1 MNTISEILR
10 NISKL
15 AEIDSSLVENVSR
28 QLTKLAEIDSSLVE
42 NVSRQLSKLAEIDRS
57 LVENVSRQLTK
68 LAELGNNNI
77 DVFLTQAVKA
87 LNQYLNYKNNLI
99 DSISDGQNL
108 SKNWLVE
115 ELNGRNLGN
124 VLLCAGWYAML
135 LIDQRLKFT
144 RCVSVDIDTICEP
157 VSKILHKHLVI
168 DGWKFQAV
176 TKNIHDINYR
186 KDVFS
191 VTRGDGSTAEFTM
204 IPDTIIN
211 TSCEHI
217 ENFSYWYNLIPNG
230 KLVILQ
236 TNNGFDIPEH
246 VNCVS
251 SLTEFEKQTPMH
263 EVLYSGEREMPK
275 FTRYMRLGIK

>member
-1 MNTISEILR
+1 LNTISEILK
-10 NISKL
+10 NIS
-15 AEIDSSLVENVSR
+15 
-28 QLTKLAEIDSSLVE
+28 KLAEIDSSLVE
-42 NVSRQLSKLAEIDRS
+42 NVSRQLSKLAEIDSS
-57 LVENVSRQLTK
+57 LVENVSRQLNK

-77 DVFLTQAVKA
+77 DVFLTQSVKA
-87 LNQYLNYKNNLI
+87 LNQYPAYKNNLL

-124 VLLCAGWYAML
+124 VLLCAGWHAML

-144 RCVSVDIDTICEP
+144 RCVNIDIDPICEP

-186 KDVFS
+186 NDIFS

-217 ENFSYWYNLIPNG
+217 ENFIEWYNLIPNG

-246 VNCVS
+246 VNCVNI
-251 SLTEFEKQTPMH
+251 LVDFEKQTPMH

-275 FTRYMRLGIK
+275 FTRYMRIGIK

>member
-15 AEIDSSLVENVSR
+15 AEINSSL
-28 QLTKLAEIDSSLVE
+28 IE
-42 NVSRQLSKLAEIDRS
+42 NVSRQLSKLADIDSS
-57 LVENVSRQLTK
+57 LVETVSRQLTK

-77 DVFLTQAVKA
+77 DLFLTQSIKA
-87 LNQYLNYKNNLI
+87 LNQYPAYKNNLL

-115 ELNGRNLGN
+115 ELNDRNLGN
-124 VLLCAGWYAML
+124 VILCAGWYAML

-144 RCVSVDIDTICEP
+144 RCVGVDIDPICEP

-186 KDVFS
+186 KDTFS

-217 ENFSYWYNLIPNG
+217 ENFSEWYNLIPSG

-251 SLTEFEKQTPMH
+251 SLEDFEKQTPMS
-263 EVLYSGEREMPK
+263 EVIYSGEREMPK
-275 FTRYMRLGIK
+275 FTRYMRIGIK